1 MCFYHQDQ
9 IYSES
14 LMRCVCAC
22 YQDQNYSY
30 FRLFR
35 MKWSIL
41 ILVAL
46 MPCLQALCFMN
57 VSFGQMICLGVGHVI
72 EFVFIFAQLQ
82 KNTPDSLFTDMLLAY
97 LTSYITVLLINFPW
111 YMHLWNTHYPYIN
124 MFVQR
129 NVHATGLERGW
140 GLEDRMPV
148 RWSLT
153 RTAARFLFFD
163 H

>member
-14 LMRCVCAC
+14 LMQSVCAC
-22 YQDQNYSY
+22 YQDQYSSY